1 MNKFAVGVVVGFI
14 LSCGLGLAAESLDHN
29 GVFWNRLGDS
39 AKKGY
44 VDGYS
49 DAMNV
54 SVGKLDNLMVA
65 ADLFRWKG
73 AKKII
78 HQLSRELSV
87 ADARPEDMVKGLNDL
102 YADHK
107 YSELDLGSAMQYL
120 NVGGAPGTEGA
131 AAHAAGGNPPAH
143 SPVQAAANDAPAKAA
158 PSAAPA
164 AATGNNP
171 ATH

>member
-14 LSCGLGLAAESLDHN
+14 LSCGLGMAAESLDHN
-29 GVFWNRLGDS
+29 GVFWSRLGNS
-39 AKKGY
+39 AKQGY

-102 YADHK
+102 YSDHK

-120 NVGGAPGTEGA
+120 NVGGAPGAEGGA
-131 AAHAAGGNPPAH
+131 ARAAGGNAPA
-143 SPVQAAANDAPAKAA
+143 PAQAQTAVNSAPAAPAKTGSN
-158 PSAAPA
+158 SAA
-164 AATGNNP
+164 
-171 ATH
+171 H